1 MKNYLND
8 HSGDCRRQK
17 KSASI
22 REYLQAFLDFLRRPK
37 TVFDLKDRL
46 RLALLLLAVIIL
58 LQKVV
63 ELLSD

>member
-8 HSGDCRRQK
+8 YPGDNNRHSN
-17 KSASI
+17 KSSVS
-22 REYLQAFLDFLRRPK
+22 EYVQAFLDFLRRPK

-46 RLALLLLAVIIL
+46 RLALLLIAVIIL

-63 ELLSD
+63 ELLCD

>member
-8 HSGDCRRQK
+8 HPGDCRRQK

-22 REYLQAFLDFLRRPK
+22 REYVQAFLEFLRRPK
-37 TVFDLKDRL
+37 TVFDLKDRA
-46 RLALLLLAVIIL
+46 RFVLLLIAVIIL